1 MKLTAKGLQVGN
13 ILTVGNYEVKVVE
26 IHGQGV
32 HVVDLEET
40 QDTWELF
47 SDRIKPVVIT
57 EEWLLKF
64 GFIETSAQEHRFEL
78 KPFVVYLWLTG
89 VVIEIGKEFYET
101 DNKYVHQLQNLVFA
115 LTGKELEFIL

>member
-1 MKLTAKGLQVGN
+1 MIQANELR
-13 ILTVGNYEVKVVE
+13 IGNYVAATNDEAKFPYKITATE
-26 IHGQGV
+26 IV
-32 HVVDLEET
+32 YANADP
-40 QDTWELF
+40 
-47 SDRIKPVVIT
+47 DRFKPIHLT

-101 DNKYVHQLQNLVFA
+101 DNKYVHQLQNLYFT
-115 LTGKELEFIL
+115 LTGKELEEK